1 MTCRKRQELLGNDYR
16 DEESRSK
23 KYLLCRLMIHSFL
36 FCLLVCFVEIIIRI
50 MWLVKHYRQRSKL
63 GTIHTVDN
71 NAPIVISKGGVGD
84 NTDDKRVTPVRTRF
98 NIAVSFSCIF
108 FFFPLQQIYACPIG

>member
-50 MWLVKHYRQRSKL
+50 MRLVNITGSVPNL
-63 GTIHTVDN
+63 EPSTLLTI
-71 NAPIVISKGGVGD
+71 
-84 NTDDKRVTPVRTRF
+84 TPR
-98 NIAVSFSCIF
+98 
-108 FFFPLQQIYACPIG
+108 